1 MDHIFNYVYALGLT
15 PDERDRIA
23 KIQAVEPDSGDL
35 QIFEMIVEA
44 LPDHSVALVEE
55 FEEWVDSIEALER
68 EYYEAEV
75 QYDLLDRSGLPF
87 GRVIL

>member
-23 KIQAVEPDSGDL
+23 KIQEIEPDTGDL

-44 LPDHSVALVEE
+44 LPDHSVTLMEE
-55 FEEWVDSIEALER
+55 FEEWWIPSKPWKGNTTRPKYSTLCWIAR
-68 EYYEAEV
+68 AS
-75 QYDLLDRSGLPF
+75 RSG
-87 GRVIL
+87 G